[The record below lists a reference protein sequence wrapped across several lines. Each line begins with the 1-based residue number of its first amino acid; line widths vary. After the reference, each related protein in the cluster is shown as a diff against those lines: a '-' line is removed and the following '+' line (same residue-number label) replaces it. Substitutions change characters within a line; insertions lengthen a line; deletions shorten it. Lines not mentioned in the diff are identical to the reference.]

1 MKKNYKIVSAD
12 QAVIEKK
19 LKEFHEQNKFST
31 TNPNA
36 HRPDFVKSGAP
47 LEGFSIPCNKGQS
60 GY

>member
-19 LKEFHEQNKFST
+19 LREFHEQNQYST

-36 HRPDFVKSGAP
+36 LRPNFVKSGAP
-47 LEGFSIPCNKGQS
+47 LEGFSIPSNQGQS